1 MKILCTALMFVAIS
15 AAAEPLDSQSTTS
28 APPDASQATATDS
41 PWTQNRDTGAGATD
55 DDSSDEPWNTSSNGL
70 NYETGE
76 VCVTRGAG
84 GICLES
90 TDD

>member
-1 MKILCTALMFVAIS
+1 MKIRLTALMFVAMS
-15 AAAEPLDSQSTTS
+15 AAADPLDSQSGTT
-28 APPDASQATATDS
+28 PDASRSTATDS
-41 PWTQNRDTGAGATD
+41 SWTQSRDTGVAATD
-55 DDSSDEPWNTSSNGL
+55 DDSSDDSWSANSNGL

-84 GICLES
+84 GVCLES

>member
-1 MKILCTALMFVAIS
+1 MKTLFTALLFVAVS
-15 AAAEPLDSQSTTS
+15 AAADPLDTQSGVT
-28 APPDASQATATDS
+28 PDASQSTDS
-41 PWTQNRDTGAGATD
+41 SWTPSHDTGAAATD

>member
-1 MKILCTALMFVAIS
+1 MKTLFTALLFVAVS
-15 AAAEPLDSQSTTS
+15 ATADPLDSQSGTT
-28 APPDASQATATDS
+28 PDASRSAATDS
-41 PWTQNRDTGAGATD
+41 SSTPSRDTGATD
-55 DDSSDEPWNTSSNGL
+55 DDSGDESWNTSSNSL